1 MYKAIKDNKIIA
13 VNDLGK
19 FPCLIYDEAKE
30 DTEHQVSDYEHYK
43 GEFLLKEDVP
53 APSDEEIRQL
63 RANAYALEVD
73 NITAHIQRLRDEEQ
87 TEEIITK
94 INELIVE
101 RSQKVLE
108 IQERFPYPIDNLEN
122 IE

>member
-1 MYKAIKDNKIIA
+1 MIVNKPYTNKEYADLAVYCNKNNYHIEDKGDYLESVENIKPI
-13 VNDLGK
+13 
-19 FPCLIYDEAKE
+19 P
-30 DTEHQVSDYEHYK
+30 TE
-43 GEFLLKEDVP
+43 
-53 APSDEEIRQL
+53 EEIKQL
-63 RANAYALEVD
+63 RAEAYQQEVD
-73 NITAHIQRLRDEEQ
+73 PITSHIQRLRDKEQ

-108 IQERFPYPIDNLEN
+108 IQERFPYPVDNLEN